1 MGSLSSKHVLKALV
15 WLQYLRK
22 KIQLARGRNHQQL
35 FPSFSL
41 KPETPTAPFMP
52 PVYPSACAHTRMQQ
66 DKLGTRS
73 KVRGYCRTVTQRSKI
88 LFLGLPVCVFVC
100 LCPLRLPLSF
110 SIRVCS
116 SWSSSSHSSVCHG
129 TIKCLQDSRMSL
141 LFMSVFVTSFCLC
154 VFWCQDFNTHSGGPF
169 NQDLDPSSTAG
180 RLQGDLHDS

>member
-73 KVRGYCRTVTQRSKI
+73 KVRGYCRTVTHQRSC
-88 LFLGLPVCVFVC
+88 FLASQCVFLSVCAPCVSPSLSLYGCVQVGVAPPTPLSVMALLNVYKIHACLYSSC
-100 LCPLRLPLSF
+100 LCL
-110 SIRVCS
+110 
-116 SWSSSSHSSVCHG
+116 
-129 TIKCLQDSRMSL
+129 
-141 LFMSVFVTSFCLC
+141 
-154 VFWCQDFNTHSGGPF
+154 
-169 NQDLDPSSTAG
+169 
-180 RLQGDLHDS
+180 